1 MNSASSNLKVAMSES
16 STNST
21 QSNGYCFC
29 GMKIKRR
36 TSGTDLNPGRRFEA
50 CDQNRN
56 RQTRHHFFEWLDN
69 ETCPRGKE
77 VLPGLLRRLR
87 GMEEEIRARDEQLRL
102 VEVEKKKLEE
112 KVCVVIEGKKELEW
126 SRQRQLKLGFALIL
140 SWCLFVIF
148 VMSRKI

>member
-1 MNSASSNLKVAMSES
+1 VAMSES

-21 QSNGYCFC
+21 RSNGYCFC

-36 TSGTDLNPGRRFEA
+36 TSWTDLNPKK
-50 CDQNRN
+50 NS
-56 RQTRHHFFEWLDN
+56 QTRHHFFEWLDN

-126 SRQRQLKLGFALIL
+126 SRQR
-140 SWCLFVIF
+140 
-148 VMSRKI
+148 